1 MRLQQRRRGVSVI
14 ELVVVLVI
22 VGVIARMAVPR
33 MRPSSR
39 ATVEHTARMLVQDLD
54 LARTRA
60 YAARAR
66 VGVVVAD
73 TIWRMYLDNN
83 RDSTI
88 AENAT
93 ERTAFGALNT
103 HTRIKPVI
111 FGRGSAAKLPSDPN
125 ATMPTGTR
133 RLYFDRRG
141 ATEPFGTL
149 TVFYLTSS
157 TDPNTVFA
165 VEVSPSGN
173 VRLWRWLNNT
183 WQ

>member
-1 MRLQQRRRGVSVI
+1 MRLQQLRRGVSVI

-22 VGVIARMAVPR
+22 VGVIAKMAVPR

-39 ATVEHTARMLVQDLD
+39 ATVEHTARVLVQDLD
-54 LARTRA
+54 MARTRA

-66 VGVVVAD
+66 VNVVVAD
-73 TIWRMYLDNN
+73 TIWRMYLDQN
-83 RDSTI
+83 RDSVF

-93 ERTAFGALNT
+93 ELAAFGTINT
-103 HTRIKPVI
+103 HTRVKPVI
-111 FGRGSAAKLPSDPN
+111 FGRGVASKLPSDPN
-125 ATMPTGTR
+125 AIMPTGTR
-133 RLYFDRRG
+133 RLLFNSRG

-157 TDPNTVFA
+157 TDPKTVFA